1 MNPSNSIYCRQVLQK
16 VFVAAALALTP
27 PFAVSQAAWADSLQQ
42 TQQTIRGTVTDEK
55 GEPIIGA
62 TITVVGRNAS
72 QGTITDF
79 DGHFDI
85 KAPKGAKLKISYI
98 GYVGQTVTA
107 GPNMRITLKEEATSL
122 QGVEVVAYGVQ

>member
-27 PFAVSQAAWADSLQQ
+27 PFAVPQAAWADSLQQ

-85 KAPKGAKLKISYI
+85 KAPRGAKLKIST
-98 GYVGQTVTA
+98 GSAFLPST
-107 GPNMRITLKEEATSL
+107 MRAMAATWALARSST
-122 QGVEVVAYGVQ
+122 